1 MVKVRKSYFFNIKAK
16 QRLLCLK
23 TEYIC
28 LSFQSLMPLGVIF
41 KIFEELKQSIRTTL
55 RTRLS
60 VNYEKYQEDIRD
72 FRTLKEIN
80 FARD

>member
-1 MVKVRKSYFFNIKAK
+1 MVKVRKSYFFNKKTK

-28 LSFQSLMPLGVIF
+28 LSLKSALPLGAVF
-41 KIFEELKQSIRTTL
+41 KIFEELKQSIRTAL

-72 FRTLKEIN
+72 FITLKEIN